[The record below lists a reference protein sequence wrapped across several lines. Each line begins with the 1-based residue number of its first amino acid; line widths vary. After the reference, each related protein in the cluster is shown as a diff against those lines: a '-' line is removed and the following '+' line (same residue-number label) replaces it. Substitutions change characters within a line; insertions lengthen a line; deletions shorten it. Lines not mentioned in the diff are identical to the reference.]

1 MLPTLTKE
9 TLTMLKLTEK
19 VLKIKLEKAPIG
31 LPGLKV
37 D

>member
-19 VLKIKLEKAPIG
+19 VLKIKLENQPTG
-31 LPGLKV
+31 LTGLKV